1 MERMQKSPSSVKK
14 LYCLW
19 IKTGLEEKYIEEI
32 QPALDSDFSEN
43 KCSGK
48 LIFLGK
54 QMRLKNGKEYI
65 DPLFPGY
72 VFFEA
77 DRAEDFAVLQEG
89 KGFMKI
95 LPQSVSPQPLCEK
108 DAEFVYSLLKYGS
121 LIPIVH
127 VQFNVNDRI
136 EILDGPLKGKEASIV
151 AVNRRNN
158 RVNFE
163 VRLMNGMHI
172 LGLTY
177 EIVKKCEE

>member
-1 MERMQKSPSSVKK
+1 MERMQKSPNSVKK

-54 QMRLKNGKEYI
+54 QMRLKSGKEYI

-77 DRAEDFAVLQEG
+77 DCAEDFAVLQKG
-89 KGFMKI
+89 KGFIKM
-95 LPQSVSPQPLCEK
+95 LPQNAVPQPLCEK
-108 DAEFVYSLLKYGS
+108 DAELVYSFLKYGDV
-121 LIPIVH
+121 IPIVR